1 MNNTARLA
9 NQFNNICTMHS
20 FKVVNE
26 RMEFAW
32 NEADPQMI
40 QETYEVWNDLI
51 GDVVK
56 FVPADKA

>member
-1 MNNTARLA
+1 MDNTARLA
-9 NQFNNICTMHS
+9 DQFHNIAMMHS
-20 FKVVNE
+20 FQIVNQ

-51 GDVVK
+51 SDVVK
-56 FVPADKA
+56 FVSAERV

>member
-1 MNNTARLA
+1 MNNTASLA
-9 NQFNNICTMHS
+9 AQFHNVATMHS
-20 FKVVNE
+20 FQIINQ

-32 NEADPQMI
+32 NECDPQMI

-56 FVPADKA
+56 FVPADNV